1 MENLTPEM
9 KKLFLA
15 AYSLGFWD
23 SNGGLQEFNG
33 HKTEE
38 KKLGWIEDCL
48 FIEKETFIKPYEEDE
63 IELINSVS

>member
-9 KKLFLA
+9 KKLLLA
-15 AYSLGFWD
+15 AYSLGYWD
-23 SNGGLQEFNG
+23 ANGGLQEFNG

-38 KKLGWIEDCL
+38 KKLGWVEDCL
-48 FIEKETFIKPYEEDE
+48 FIEKETIIKPQEEDE

>member
-9 KKLFLA
+9 KKLLLA
-15 AYSLGFWD
+15 SYSLGYWD
-23 SNGGLQEFNG
+23 RESGLQEFNG

-48 FIEKETFIKPYEEDE
+48 FIEKETSIKPKEECQLTIID
-63 IELINSVS
+63 SVS

>member
-9 KKLFLA
+9 KKLLLA
-15 AYSLGFWD
+15 AYSLGYWD
-23 SNGGLQEFNG
+23 SNGRLQEFNG

-38 KKLGWIEDCL
+38 KKLGWVEDCL
-48 FIEKETFIKPYEEDE
+48 FIEKETIIKPQKEDE

>member
-1 MENLTPEM
+1 MEKLTPEI
-9 KKLFLA
+9 KKLLLA

-23 SNGGLQEFNG
+23 KESGLQEFNG

-48 FIEKETFIKPYEEDE
+48 FIEKETE
-63 IELINSVS
+63 NSNFWKQKYISCK

>member
-9 KKLFLA
+9 KKLLLA
-15 AYSLGFWD
+15 SYSLGYWD
-23 SNGGLQEFNG
+23 RESGLQEFNG

>member
-1 MENLTPEM
+1 MENLSPEI
-9 KKLFLA
+9 KKLLLA
-15 AYSLGFWD
+15 AYSLGYWD
-23 SNGGLQEFNG
+23 REGNLSEFNG

-48 FIEKETFIKPYEEDE
+48 FIEKETSIKPKEEDE